1 MSADNLHFHKHRVSR
16 ELKETRNNHKSRVI
30 WFTGLSG
37 SGKSTVANATEKLLH
52 DRGLQT
58 YILDGDNVRMGLNK
72 DLGFS
77 PQDRTENIRRITEVA
92 KLFADSGSIILQH
105 SFHHTE
111 KIEIVQDKSSVMKI
125 LLKFLLV
132 QIYLFVNLG
141 ILKDYIKKQEPVK
154 LKVLQVLMLLMKNLL
169 IQNLLLKQINMTY

>member
-92 KLFADSGSIILQH
+92 KLFADSGSISKFSLFSHEIKAKSLNLFTLNNIFFCFSLNLILY
-105 SFHHTE
+105 SL
-111 KIEIVQDKSSVMKI
+111 DK
-125 LLKFLLV
+125 
-132 QIYLFVNLG
+132 Y
-141 ILKDYIKKQEPVK
+141 
-154 LKVLQVLMLLMKNLL
+154 
-169 IQNLLLKQINMTY
+169 